1 MNTQTTA
8 QATATITLPATMVAH
23 PYYQNVMFKD
33 ADGKPLVAVRRP
45 GFAMH
50 EGDQWPLINLV
61 DKDGKLVLEQDVTM
75 RHFKLGLN
83 KAAYF
88 TMDFSP
94 KAKGGTDTTT
104 KVWKCAIIIAE
115 VKAEGGSRK
124 QAIDRMVKE
133 LGMNAQGGASTYYYN
148 LTGKDGIWSSTY
160 EKAVIEVTSRSSISQ
175 EIKEEIK
182 VERKTRAKAPQA
194 D

>member
-1 MNTQTTA
+1 MNTQTTK
-8 QATATITLPATMVAH
+8 ATITLPANMAVH

-33 ADGKPLVAVRRP
+33 IDGNPLMAVRRD

-50 EGDQWPLINLV
+50 EGDQWALINLI
-61 DKDGKLVLEQDVTM
+61 DKDGKLVLERDLTM

-83 KAAYF
+83 KSTYF
-88 TMDFSP
+88 TMDHTP

-115 VKAEGGSRK
+115 VKAQGGSRK

-148 LTGKDGIWSSTY
+148 LTGAGGCWNGTY
-160 EKAVIEVTSRSSISQ
+160 EKAVLEVTSRTSISQ
-175 EIKEEIK
+175 EIKEEVK
-182 VERKTRAKAPQA
+182 AERKSRAKTTQA